1 MIYEIQK
8 IKGFKLPVV
17 TSDVI
22 PSRWLFIDTE
32 TREMTHKGK
41 NVHIFHIGWT
51 CYIDRDRRD
60 GHGGEVWHFWKNP
73 TDMNMYIEGI
83 GERKR
88 GVYFVGHN
96 IFFDL
101 QACGFFR
108 YFTAAGWTLE
118 WMYDKGITY
127 IMRIIKP
134 GGAINIV
141 SSTNWFNFSLKR
153 LGAMVGH
160 KKLDIDFEE
169 ATEKELKVYCRRDVE
184 ILVKSVDYLIDFVTS
199 HSLGRLSFTRGAQA
213 YTAFRRKFMPGRIVI
228 HKVEE
233 IRELERKAYFGG
245 RTEAFQ
251 LGEISD
257 GPFVTLDVNSM
268 YPYVMSRFKYPVELV
283 EYNKPRS
290 LDNLKEIINRYGII
304 AEVEVD
310 IPEPV
315 YPVYYNKRTVFPVGR
330 FTTYLCTEGFRHGL
344 EHGYIKK
351 VHNSAIYKMDN
362 IFSDWVKYFYSLK
375 VQYQREENMPMLM
388 LVKAML
394 NSLYG
399 KFGQRKIMSE
409 LYVNTGDNK
418 YSRYNVINI
427 DSGELTTITRIMN
440 TEIVQYNQG
449 EAPFSIPSIPAHVTE
464 NARLYLWN
472 IINMA
477 GRDKV
482 LYCDTDSIKI
492 RKKDMHLVSTLLD
505 PEGLGMLKIENESN
519 ELFIGG
525 VKNYRTE
532 VSRHIKGIPAS
543 AVEVEPG
550 IFEYT
555 TFTRQV
561 TALRNRQITGLEML
575 TKLRS
580 LTGRYEKGEV
590 LEGGKII
597 PYSLS
602 LPCSPV

>member
-1 MIYEIQK
+1 MIGEIQQ
-8 IKGFKLPVV
+8 IKGFKLPLV
-17 TSDVI
+17 TSDII

-32 TREMTHKGK
+32 TRETTHNGK
-41 NVHIFHIGWT
+41 TYHVFKLGWT

-60 GHGGEVWHFWKNP
+60 KHGGEVWHFWNNP
-73 TDMNMYIEGI
+73 GDMNMYIEGI
-83 GERKR
+83 GERKK

-108 YFTAAGWTLE
+108 YFTQAGWTLE

-127 IMRIIKP
+127 IMRIVKP
-134 GGAINIV
+134 GASINIV

-153 LGAMVGH
+153 LGEMVGLT
-160 KKLDIDFEE
+160 KFDIDFEA
-169 ATEKELKVYCRRDVE
+169 ATERELKIYCRRDVE
-184 ILVKSVDYLIDFVTS
+184 ILVKSIDYLIEFVTS
-199 HSLGRLSFTRGAQA
+199 HNLGRLSFTRGAQA
-213 YTAFRRKFMPGRIVI
+213 YTAFRRRFMAHRIVI
-228 HKVEE
+228 HREE
-233 IRELERKAYFGG
+233 TIRELERKAYFGG
-245 RTEAFQ
+245 RTEAFT
-251 LGEISD
+251 LGEISG

-268 YPYVMSRFKYPVELV
+268 YPYVMSKFTYPVELV

-290 LDNLKEIINRYGII
+290 LDNFKEIISRYGII
-304 AEVEVD
+304 ARVD
-310 IPEPV
+310 IEVPEPV

-330 FTTYLCTEGFRHGL
+330 FTTYLCTEGMRYAL
-344 EHGYIKK
+344 DQGYIKK
-351 VHNSAIYKMDN
+351 VHQSAVYKMDN
-362 IFSDWVKYFYSLK
+362 IFSLWVNYFYDLK
-375 VQYQREENMPMLM
+375 VQYTREGNEPMLM

-399 KFGQRKIMSE
+399 KFGQRKIMTE
-409 LYVNTGDNK
+409 LYVNACDDK
-418 YSRYNVINI
+418 YSRDNIINI

-449 EAPFSIPSIPAHVTE
+449 EAPFSIPAIPAHVTE
-464 NARLYLWN
+464 NARLYLWY
-472 IINMA
+472 IINKV
-477 GRDKV
+477 GRNKV

-492 RKKDMHLVSTLLD
+492 RKKDMHLVKDLID

-532 VSRHIKGIPAS
+532 VSRHIKGIPS
-543 AVEVEPG
+543 TAVEVEPG

-561 TALRNRQITGLEML
+561 TALRNRQITGVEML
-575 TKLRS
+575 SQLRR
-580 LTGRYEKGEV
+580 LTGKYEKGEV
-590 LEGGKII
+590 LPDGRVI
-597 PYSLS
+597 PYFL
-602 LPCSPV
+602 